1 MRDSL
6 YIPSSLKAIDS
17 YGEQI
22 DSYGEQHEAFRTFN
36 KNS

>member
-17 YGEQI
+17 YGEQ
-22 DSYGEQHEAFRTFN
+22 HEAFRTFN